1 MSAVQIDP
9 KLADGM
15 IDKALAFCASKAF
28 SGDGKKAKTALRDGK
43 CDVCSYFC
51 YGLAKQV
58 AEYLGQIDPT
68 VKAVYVFEP
77 EYAQGGDAPLGNGAP
92 VAQPPSSINMVAWV
106 KRKSAALHALV
117 EALDTSL
124 SGRVRGRLRCKQAA
138 SACYTLDVQMVDDAE
153 VRERRGYGALVHS
166 LYVRPIQVWSRT
178 A

>member
-9 KLADGM
+9 KLADKM
-15 IDKALAFCASKAF
+15 IDKALEFCASKAF
-28 SGDGKKAKTALRDGK
+28 NGNGKKAKTALRDGK

-77 EYAQGGDAPLGNGAP
+77 EYAQNGDVPT
-92 VAQPPSSINMVAWV
+92 VVRQPSSINLVTWV
-106 KRKSAALHALV
+106 NRKSAALHALV

-124 SGRVRGRLRCKQAA
+124 SRRVRDRLGCKRATP
-138 SACYTLDVQMVDDAE
+138 ACYALDVQMVDDAE
-153 VRERRGYGALVHS
+153 VRDRRGYGALVDS
-166 LYVRPIQVWSRT
+166 LYVRPIQVWTR
-178 A
+178 AA